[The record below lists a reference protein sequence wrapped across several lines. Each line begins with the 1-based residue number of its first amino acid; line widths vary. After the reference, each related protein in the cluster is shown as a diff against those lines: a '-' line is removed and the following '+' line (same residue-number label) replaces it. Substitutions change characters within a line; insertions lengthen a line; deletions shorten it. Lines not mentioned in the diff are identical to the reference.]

1 MNAADG
7 RRLRVSVVC
16 LRPEQTFRRV
26 LLLREPATVGEAIAA
41 SELRRQVPQLASA
54 ELAVGV
60 FGQPRTLDDAVH
72 DGDRVEVYRP
82 LTIDPKQARR
92 VRAAVRRRRRAGAE
106 VTRA

>member
-1 MNAADG
+1 MNSADG
-7 RRLRVSVVC
+7 RRLRGTVVC

-54 ELAVGV
+54 ELAIGV
-60 FGQPRTLDDAVH
+60 FGQPRTLDDAVY

-92 VRAAVRRRRRAGAE
+92 VRVAVQRRRRASREA
-106 VTRA
+106 TQA

>member
-7 RRLRVSVVC
+7 RRLQVSVVC

-54 ELAVGV
+54 ELAIGV
-60 FGQPRTLDDAVH
+60 FGQPRTLDDAVY

-92 VRAAVRRRRRAGAE
+92 VRVAVQRRRRASREA
-106 VTRA
+106 TQA